1 MKDIIN
7 SPISFVGEERE
18 RKFNRKFYPE
28 IEILEGGRTLMC
40 KEKEGNE

>member
-18 RKFNRKFYPE
+18 TNRKFYPE
-28 IEILEGGRTLMC
+28 IEILEGKNIDVQRKGG
-40 KEKEGNE
+40 K